1 MNVIVMGPNAKGK
14 GWFNEGRVKDAVDD
28 WPSVVVIGSKI
39 NNGGGTGVEVRIG
52 CLSSRGTGGSTA
64 VVGVI
69 GATVGSCAEGGLM
82 PVGAAV
88 VVASAFLFFLL
99 SRLFLLFPVF
109 SLSPPSFFFIEAFS
123 SFPTS
128 SCCCCLTDSASRAS
142 RGKVL
147 AFIIFDRFGYKVAM
161 MQKR

>member
-1 MNVIVMGPNAKGK
+1 MNVVVMGPNAKGK

-28 WPSVVVIGSKI
+28 WPNVVVIGSKI
-39 NNGGGTGVEVRIG
+39 NNGGGTGAEA
-52 CLSSRGTGGSTA
+52 RGTGASTA

-69 GATVGSCAEGGLM
+69 GATFGSCGEGSVM
-82 PVGAAV
+82 SVGAAV
-88 VVASAFLFFLL
+88 VVASALLFFLL
-99 SRLFLLFPVF
+99 SRLFLLFPFF
-109 SLSPPSFFFIEAFS
+109 SFSPPSVFFIEDFS

-128 SCCCCLTDSASRAS
+128 SCCCCLTGSASRTS